1 MNQDNY
7 IVEALNIV
15 SALNIPDEVFVQTVS
30 DRARLSAMVNPDEE
44 LWEDQPETH

>member
-15 SALNIPDEVFVQTVS
+15 SALNIPNEEFIQKVS
-30 DRARLSAMVNPDEE
+30 DQANLLAMVNPDE
-44 LWEDQPETH
+44 LWEDLQDIH

>member
-7 IVEALNIV
+7 IIEALETV
-15 SALNIPDEVFVQTVS
+15 SARCIPDEEFVQAVI
-30 DRARLSAMVNPDEE
+30 DRARLSAMTNPDE